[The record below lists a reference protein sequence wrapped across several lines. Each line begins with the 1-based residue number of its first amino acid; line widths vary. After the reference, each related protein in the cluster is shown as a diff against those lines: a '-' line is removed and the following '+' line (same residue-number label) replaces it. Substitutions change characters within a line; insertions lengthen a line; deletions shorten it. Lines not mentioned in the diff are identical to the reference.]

1 MAGDKKTIL
10 DVVKEVDTYKK
21 EAYEFMNPEERESLQ
36 DYIISL
42 DKGIDTAI
50 AKGDDEW
57 ARKLILAQSKISRD
71 SRVLRHRPDPNKPY
85 KFSFAP
91 GGPPGEDMYVERLAE
106 KALAEKNPTAGGTY
120 KVSVYFSN
128 ILPEGKGD
136 IIWTK
141 EAANIV
147 QKASQYG
154 AKKSDILAA
163 QNYFAKIGYMHHSEV
178 DGMPG
183 RQFRGMVSRW
193 NKNATK
199 STDAI
204 FDAMETWKDNIFGG
218 DKQ

>member
-1 MAGDKKTIL
+1 MAGDKRTIL
-10 DVVKEVDTYKK
+10 DVVKAVDEK
-21 EAYEFMNPEERESLQ
+21 EFLKEERESYNKTQ
-36 DYIISL
+36 ESL
-42 DKGIDTAI
+42 WPSDMTIEAVKNVRRAL
-50 AKGDDEW
+50 KGDL
-57 ARKLILAQSKISRD
+57 RTPSR
-71 SRVLRHRPDPNKPY
+71 Y
-85 KFSFAP
+85 K
-91 GGPPGEDMYVERLAE
+91 EDLYLQ
-106 KALAEKNPTAGGTY
+106 EKNKEYLEIPSLVGKAMSEESPTTGGTY
-120 KVSVYFSN
+120 KGSVYFSN

-141 EAANIV
+141 EAANIIE
-147 QKASQYG
+147 KASQTR

-163 QNYFAKIGYMHHSEV
+163 QNYFAKIGYMHPSEV

-218 DKQ
+218 DE